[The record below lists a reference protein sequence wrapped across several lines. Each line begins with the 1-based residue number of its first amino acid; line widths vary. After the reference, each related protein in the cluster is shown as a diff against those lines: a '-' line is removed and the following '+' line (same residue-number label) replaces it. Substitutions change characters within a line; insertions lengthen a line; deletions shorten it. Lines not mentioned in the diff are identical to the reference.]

1 MLIELKKFG
10 VTLTSRDDG
19 REALAAFKPTLSQLK
34 KSEPLEINFD
44 GINTLSPSWAD
55 EFIVA
60 LHATFTNRLKLIKSA
75 NPSVEATLSLLEKIH
90 QIKFIIK

>member
-19 REALAAFKPTLSQLK
+19 REALAAFRPSLNQLK
-34 KSEPLEINFD
+34 ENEPLEINFD
-44 GINTLSPSWAD
+44 GVNTLSPSWAD
-55 EFIVA
+55 EFIVPLNA
-60 LHATFTNRLKLIKSA
+60 SFGKRLKLIKCA

-90 QIKFIIK
+90 KIKFIIE